1 MRSIVGWSL
10 RFPVL
15 PIAIAG
21 ALILVGV
28 INLRRMPLDVL
39 PEFAPPFVEVQ
50 TEAPGLSASEVEAML
65 TVPLEEALIGT
76 GQLKTIRSRSVP
88 GLSSILLIFEPGT
101 DIVRARQFVQERL
114 LAQTGVP
121 DRSQPPVGVQA

>member
-1 MRSIVGWSL
+1 MRSMFGWSL

-15 PIAIAG
+15 ASAIAA

-76 GQLKTIRSRSVP
+76 GQIQTVRSRSVP
-88 GLSSILLIFEPGT
+88 GLSSILLLFEPGT
-101 DIVRARQFVQERL
+101 DL
-114 LAQTGVP
+114 VP
-121 DRSQPPVGVQA
+121 AP

>member
-15 PIAIAG
+15 AIAIAA

-76 GQLKTIRSRSVP
+76 AQIQTIRSRSVP

-101 DIVRARQFVQERL
+101 DIVRARPVVQERL
-114 LAQTGVP
+114 VTPTRVP
-121 DRSQPPVGVQA
+121 HGSPPPAILH

>member
-1 MRSIVGWSL
+1 MRSIVGGSL

-15 PIAIAG
+15 AIAIAA

-65 TVPLEEALIGT
+65 TVPLEEALICT
-76 GQLKTIRSRSVP
+76 AQIQTMRSRSVP
-88 GLSSILLIFEPGT
+88 CLSSILPIFEPGT
-101 DIVRARQFVQERL
+101 AIVRERTFL
-114 LAQTGVP
+114 QDG
-121 DRSQPPVGVQA
+121 